1 MIGVDW
7 GTSRF
12 RAYRMAADGTVVSR
26 READLGVAVLQPA
39 DFPDVLR
46 REAGDWIKQDDG
58 PVVLAGMVGSRQ
70 GWVEAPYLP
79 CPANAGR
86 IAANAIPVDLP
97 WGGRAWI
104 VPGLLAR
111 DGQGRADVL
120 RGEETQLIG
129 LMFSLGDKAATICL
143 PGTHSKWA
151 DIAGGAIRGFATH
164 MTGEMYDLIVNRSM
178 IGRLAADGPPD
189 DRAFAAGVARAREG
203 DGLLHQLFGAR
214 AAVLAGDMAGASLRS
229 YLSGLLIGH
238 EVFTVAPPSEVHVL
252 AGADLARHYEQAL
265 AIFGIRAIVHGADL
279 AAAGL
284 WRIGQA
290 LKTRSGVEV
299 R

>member
-12 RAYRMAADGTVVSR
+12 RAYRMDDDGGVTAR
-26 READLGVAVLQPA
+26 REAALGVAALQAA
-39 DFPDVLR
+39 DFPTVLE
-46 REAGDWIKQDDG
+46 REIGDWLSDAAG

-70 GWVEAPYLP
+70 GWVEAPYLA
-79 CPANAGR
+79 CPADAAR
-86 IAANAIPVDLP
+86 IAAHTIAVERPR
-97 WGGRAWI
+97 GGEARI
-104 VPGLLAR
+104 VPGLIAR
-111 DGQGRADVL
+111 DAQGRPDVL

-129 LMFSLGDKAATICL
+129 LMATLGDGAATVCL
-143 PGTHSKWA
+143 PGTHCKWA
-151 DIAGGAIRGFATH
+151 EIGGGAIRGFATH
-164 MTGEMYDLIVNRSM
+164 MTGEMYDLILNRSM
-178 IGRLAADGPPD
+178 IGRVAAEGPPD
-189 DRAFAAGVARAREG
+189 DRAFAAGVARARDG

-214 AAVLAGDMAGASLRS
+214 AAVLAGDMAGAALPS

-252 AGADLARHYEQAL
+252 AGTGLAERYAQVL
-265 AIFGIRAIVHGADL
+265 AMFGVRAILHDADL

-290 LKTRSGVEV
+290 LSG